1 MQEDERSDW
10 VPVKDTMLKDRQS
23 FFVMIS
29 DVTYMYPEEDLE
41 DIHGVSE
48 LMSEFDISINDFE
61 HVSTLHKKLP
71 VLVETLT
78 TIEHDVNVDQQYQQ
92 EVLHM

>member
-1 MQEDERSDW
+1 MCPEDD
-10 VPVKDTMLKDRQS
+10 P
-23 FFVMIS
+23 
-29 DVTYMYPEEDLE
+29 E

-48 LMSEFDISINDFE
+48 LMNEFDISINDFE

-71 VLVETLT
+71 GLVETLT
-78 TIEHDVNVDQQYQQ
+78 TIEHDVNVHQQFQQ